1 MVVMGRKR
9 LNRSYY
15 FTKSFEK
22 LKMMKSRLS
31 FIGQFLFW
39 PDAKNGNIFASRSW
53 WLFKDFDFIV
63 RERLMIK
70 MIITECISLFSDILA
85 DLEFEIKQL
94 RLKEWN

>member
-9 LNRSYY
+9 FNRSYY

-39 PDAKNGNIFASRSW
+39 PDAKNGKIFSPLDLDGCSKI
-53 WLFKDFDFIV
+53 LILLSEKD
-63 RERLMIK
+63 
-70 MIITECISLFSDILA
+70 
-85 DLEFEIKQL
+85 
-94 RLKEWN
+94 